1 MATQKPRQIAVNILR
16 RHSER
21 IRFIE
26 PLVDSEVAAAQLE
39 PVDGSLVRELAYG
52 AVRWQSTLD
61 WLIARKAKQP
71 TQKNILQIIL
81 RISLYQIFWLDRV
94 PDHAIVNEAVDLARE
109 FGFSGQSGFVNAL
122 LRDYIRERD
131 DTVRLLEDLKDKEP
145 ALGYSHPDWLCERWR
160 KYWDT
165 DKMRKLLEW
174 NNTPAPTYARR
185 NALKASTETLTEAW
199 KSEGVEFIPREFDW
213 TGPDLVYEIQFRGAL
228 DSLESFQQGYFYV
241 QDPSTLLAVNELNP
255 QPKEAVLDFCAAP
268 GGKTTYIAQ
277 RMNNEGYIMAQDLD
291 IHRRNAIKENCLRLG
306 VSIVNIS
313 RATTAIN
320 HDLSKPFDKILVD
333 APCSNTGV
341 MRRRVDLR
349 WRVTLEELERLRT
362 EQLDIMDRACL
373 QVRKGGTLV
382 YSTCSL
388 EPEENSELIK
398 EFLKEHPQFEL
409 KNERELLPFVD
420 KVDGGYVARLR
431 LQDGEHGAAE

>member
-1 MATQKPRQIAVNILR
+1 MPAQVPRQIAVNILR
-16 RHSER
+16 RHSDR
-21 IRFIE
+21 IRFLE

-39 PVDGSLVRELAYG
+39 PSDRSLVQELAYG

-71 TQKNILQIIL
+71 TQKNTLQIIL
-81 RISLYQIFWLDRV
+81 RISLYQIFWLDRI
-94 PDHAIVNEAVDLARE
+94 PDHAVVNEAVELARE

-131 DTVRLLEDLKDKEP
+131 ETTRLLEELKTNEP

-160 KYWDT
+160 KHWDT
-165 DKMRKLLEW
+165 DKMRRLLEW
-174 NNTPAPTYARR
+174 NNTPAPIHARR
-185 NALKASTETLTEAW
+185 NSLRATAQQLAETWEA
-199 KSEGVEFIPREFDW
+199 EGVTFTPKEFDW
-213 TGPDLVYEIQFRGAL
+213 TDPDLVYEVRFPRTLQE
-228 DSLESFQQGYFYV
+228 LESFQKGYFYV
-241 QDPSTLLAVNELNP
+241 QDPSTLLAVNELSP
-255 QPKEAVLDFCAAP
+255 QPKEAILDFCAAP

-277 RMNNEGYIMAQDLD
+277 RMGNDGYIMAQDLD

-306 VSIVNIS
+306 VTIVNIS

-320 HDLSKPFDKILVD
+320 FDLSQPFDKILVD

-349 WRVTLEELERLRT
+349 WRITLEELQRLRQ
-362 EQLDIMDRACL
+362 EQLEIMDRACHQL
-373 QVRKGGTLV
+373 RRGGTLV

-388 EPEENSELIK
+388 EPEENSDLVRD
-398 EFLKEHPQFEL
+398 FLKEHPEFEL
-409 KNERELLPFVD
+409 KHERELLPFQD
-420 KVDGGYVARLR
+420 KVDGAYVARLR
-431 LQDGEHGAAE
+431 LKEKTSG